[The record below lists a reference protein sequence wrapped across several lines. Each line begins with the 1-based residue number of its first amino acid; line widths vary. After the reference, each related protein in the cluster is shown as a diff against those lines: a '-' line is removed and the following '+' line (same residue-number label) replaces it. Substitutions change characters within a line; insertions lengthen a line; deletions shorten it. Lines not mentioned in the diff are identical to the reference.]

1 MFEMFN
7 NKYNSKKSLISQ
19 RILDN
24 YQSQLE
30 ELYSYKILTDIDA
43 IIVKINMERA
53 VIENSES
60 FREIMKTILVMT
72 HKHYILD
79 LTSALFMDSTFLGS
93 LVMTLKQI
101 HSKGSRLS
109 VILDLE
115 KIKILAPF
123 EQLKRM
129 LNTYNSC
136 EEALS
141 NLKS

>member
-1 MFEMFN
+1 MTS
-7 NKYNSKKSLISQ
+7 NKYNSKKSLISL

-30 ELYSYKILTDIDA
+30 ELYSYEFLDDIDA
-43 IIVKINMERA
+43 IIVKIKLERA
-53 VIENSES
+53 VIENAEA
-60 FREIMKTILVMT
+60 FREIMKRILVMP

-79 LTSALFMDSTFLGS
+79 FTSALFMDSTFLGS

-101 HSKGSRLS
+101 HSKDSRLS
-109 VILDLE
+109 VILDIE
-115 KIKILAPF
+115 KIKILSPF

-129 LNTYNSC
+129 LNTYNSR

-141 NLKS
+141 DLKS